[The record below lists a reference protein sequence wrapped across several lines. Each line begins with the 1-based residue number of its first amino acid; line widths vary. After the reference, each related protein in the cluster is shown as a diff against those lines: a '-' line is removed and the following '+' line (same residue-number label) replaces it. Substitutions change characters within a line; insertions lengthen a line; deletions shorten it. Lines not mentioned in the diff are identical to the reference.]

1 MSKTQ
6 VEALSFPAGLY
17 PKDLI
22 ISKGIEID
30 YERMFD
36 LLILGP
42 MNRIVEAMNKQPIS
56 LDMAFENSLW

>member
-1 MSKTQ
+1 M
-6 VEALSFPAGLY
+6 V
-17 PKDLI
+17 

-42 MNRIVEAMNKQPIS
+42 MNRIIEAMGNQPVS
-56 LDMAFENSLW
+56 LAMTFERSLW